1 MALNAINPAG
11 AASAYA
17 QAASRILEDGAAGAG
32 ATAGPSTSG
41 PSFGD
46 LVKDAIGDAVNTTK
60 ASETASIKAI
70 SGKTDVVDLVTA
82 VNDAEMTLQTV
93 IAVRDRVVQAYQ
105 EIMRMPI

>member
-1 MALNAINPAG
+1 MALNGINPAG

-17 QAASRILEDGAAGAG
+17 QAAGRVLGDAAGAG
-32 ATAGPSTSG
+32 ATAGPVMPG
-41 PSFGD
+41 PSFAD
-46 LVKDAIGDAVNTTK
+46 LVRDSVGDAVNTSK
-60 ASETASIKAI
+60 VSETASIKAI
-70 SGKTDVVDLVTA
+70 SGKADVVDLVTA

>member
-1 MALNAINPAG
+1 MAVNLTNPAG

-17 QAASRILEDGAAGAG
+17 QAAGRILDGGAGEAGSAGAS
-32 ATAGPSTSG
+32 ASG
-41 PSFGD
+41 PSFAD
-46 LVKDAIGDAVNTTK
+46 LVKDSIGNAVETTK
-60 ASETASIKAI
+60 VSESTSLNAI
-70 SGKTDVVDLVTA
+70 SGKADVVDLVTA

>member
-1 MALNAINPAG
+1 MAVNGLNPAG

-17 QAASRILEDGAAGAG
+17 QAAGRIVSGAASGEGAI
-32 ATAGPSTSG
+32 AGTDTKG
-41 PSFGD
+41 PSFAD
-46 LVKDAIGDAVNTTK
+46 LVKDSIGGAIDVTK
-60 ASETASIKAI
+60 TSETASVKTI

>member
-1 MALNAINPAG
+1 MATNIINPAG

-17 QAASRILEDGAAGAG
+17 QAAGRILEGGGAEAGTAGAS
-32 ATAGPSTSG
+32 TAGPS
-41 PSFGD
+41 FAD
-46 LVKDAIGDAVNTTK
+46 LVKDSIGDAISTSK
-60 ASETASIKAI
+60 ASETASLNAI
-70 SGKTDVVDLVTA
+70 SGKADVVDLVTA

>member
-1 MALNAINPAG
+1 MAVNGLNPAG

-17 QAASRILEDGAAGAG
+17 QAAGRALGDAGGAG
-32 ATAGPSTSG
+32 ATAGAATTG
-41 PSFGD
+41 PSFAD
-46 LVKDAIGDAVNTTK
+46 LVKDSIGGAIDTSKV
-60 ASETASIKAI
+60 SETASIKTI
-70 SGKTDVVDLVTA
+70 SGKSDVVDLVTA

>member
-1 MALNAINPAG
+1 MAINATNPAS

-17 QAASRILEDGAAGAG
+17 QAAGRILDNGTAGGGASTGA
-32 ATAGPSTSG
+32 ATAGPS
-41 PSFGD
+41 FAD
-46 LVKDAIGDAVNTTK
+46 MVKDSIGNAIDASRVSENTSLNALNGK
-60 ASETASIKAI
+60 A
-70 SGKTDVVDLVTA
+70 DVVDLVTA